1 MNEAM
6 KRRLERIEAEIE
18 RQRPSRLTIVT
29 TGGQTQILCPVDA
42 INLVWQADAGSIAN
56 ITADRPEY
64 AELAGV
70 LTAVFGR

>member
-1 MNEAM
+1 MNTSQ
-6 KRRLERIEAEIE
+6 KRRLAYLEAEIE

-29 TGGQTQILCPVDA
+29 ADGQTQTLCPVDA

>member
-18 RQRPSRLTIVT
+18 RQRPSRLTIIT
-29 TGGQTQILCPVDA
+29 ADGQTQTLLPVDA
-42 INLVWQADAGSIAN
+42 INLVWQADTDSIAH
-56 ITADRPEY
+56 ITADRPKY

>member
-1 MNEAM
+1 MTEAM

-29 TGGQTQILCPVDA
+29 ADGQTQTLLPVDA
-42 INLVWQADAGSIAN
+42 INLVWQADTDSIAH